1 MSCEIRPI
9 KPEELDEMN
18 RIVRTNF
25 AIPGEMKVKMPTEW
39 TLCAFCDGRMA
50 TTYAAWPLKMQL
62 NGWQTPVS
70 GVTMVG
76 TLPAYR
82 RRSYLREITSEHFR
96 QLYERGEYAI
106 AALNASQAA
115 IYQRY
120 GYAVVSTR
128 NAYTVEPRLIKLID
142 SATVPGEFYEAGDKE
157 TKTILDLYH
166 RFGKPRTGYLKR
178 NRAFEVAPGTPMT
191 VVKSFIPSNI
201 VNKVIYVESGKPAGY
216 VIYTVGRDTRTVNAM
231 GQLVNITDMAWHSAS
246 AYRAIW
252 QYFANMDLA
261 KDIVWGRVPPDDPL
275 PHLMLEPRSLN
286 LTSGDGLMG
295 RIVDVA
301 RALPLRPYSD
311 EGRLTFEVL
320 DDFCPWNQGRW
331 EADIAAGR
339 TEVRRTDK
347 TPQLVMPV
355 STLTMLLF
363 GQITASQAASMG
375 RLDVSNNRALL
386 LWDKVMCTEYRPFC
400 ADLF

>member
-18 RIVRTNF
+18 RIVRINF
-25 AIPGEMKVKMPTEW
+25 AIPGEMKLKMPSEW

-82 RRSYLREITSEHFR
+82 RRSYLREITSKHFR

-106 AALNASQAA
+106 AALNASQVA

-128 NAYTVEPRLIKLID
+128 NTYTVEPRLIELID
-142 SATVPGEFYEAGDKE
+142 SAVVPGEFHEAGDKE
-157 TKTILDLYH
+157 TKTILNLYH

-191 VVKSFIPSNI
+191 VVKSFTPSNI
-201 VNKVIYVESGKPAGY
+201 VNKVIYVESGKPTGY
-216 VIYTVGRDTRTVNAM
+216 VIYTVGRDTRTANAM
-231 GQLVNITDMAWHSAS
+231 GQLVNITDMAWLTISS
-246 AYRAIW
+246 YWAIW

-275 PHLMLEPRSLN
+275 PYLMLEPRSLSI
-286 LTSGDGLMG
+286 TCGDGLMG
-295 RIVDVA
+295 RLVDVN
-301 RALPLRPYSD
+301 RALTLRPYSA
-311 EGRLTFEVL
+311 EGKLAFEVR
-320 DDFCPWNQGRW
+320 DDFCDWNRGRW
-331 EADIAAGR
+331 EADITKGG
-339 TEVRRTDK
+339 TTVRRSK
-347 TPQLVMPV
+347 RTPQLVMPV
-355 STLTMLLF
+355 STLAMLFF
-363 GQITASQAASMG
+363 GQITASQAARMG
-375 RLDVSNNRALL
+375 RLDVSDKKALP
-386 LWDKVMCTEYRPFC
+386 LWDRVMHTEYRPFC
-400 ADLF
+400 ADMF